1 MSIPMSSTLRE
12 VAGRSRVSISTA
24 SRALNGRGDVSKEVR
39 ERVLTA
45 ARELQYTAN
54 HNARAL
60 KGITNK
66 TLGVVLYDERA
77 TTFNAALMRGIYD
90 AATPRGYSVI
100 VCDGGASVEA
110 EQQAYQLLLEKR
122 VDGALVN
129 SGVGGIGPLRRLAT
143 AGIPFVVLNRRME
156 DAGDLAPD
164 YVRVDQE
171 GGIYL
176 ATRHLVDLGHTRIL
190 YDAIAL
196 ESVPNLERLPGYL
209 RGLNV
214 PSLERLPGYRRA
226 LAEYDIPFAPELI
239 MKHDSSLADAHR
251 CFMRTMRRL
260 QPQPTGVIAYNDNFA
275 VAILKALHDLQL
287 RVPEDVAVVGQN
299 NLPFT
304 PFLVPPLTTVEH
316 AVQQVGRQGTEIL
329 LQKLAWPDD
338 RPWPPNRVAL
348 EPSLIVRESTGRP
361 GIGAARG
368 TGRNSARS
376 LME

>member
-1 MSIPMSSTLRE
+1 MSITLRD
-12 VAGRSRVSISTA
+12 VAGRSQVSISTA
-24 SRALNGRGDVSKEVR
+24 SRALNGRSDVSKEVR

-100 VCDGGASVEA
+100 VCDGGASIEA

-129 SGVGGIGPLRRLAT
+129 SGVGGIGPLRRLVA

-171 GGIYL
+171 RGTYL
-176 ATRHLVDLGHTRIL
+176 ATRHLLDLGHTRIL
-190 YDAIAL
+190 YHAL
-196 ESVPNLERLPGYL
+196 ALDSEPSLERLPGY
-209 RGLNV
+209 RRTLNV

-226 LAEYDIPFAPELI
+226 LAEYEIPFAPELI
-239 MKHDSSLADAHR
+239 MKTDSSLADAHR

-260 QPQPTGVIAYNDNFA
+260 QLRPTGVIAYNDNYA
-275 VAILKALHDLQL
+275 VAILKALHDLEL

-304 PFLVPPLTTVEH
+304 AFLVPPLTTVEH

-329 LQKLAWPDD
+329 LQKLAWSDD

-361 GIGAARG
+361 GSGAPKR
-368 TGRNSARS
+368 TQHSSARS
-376 LME
+376 